1 MALLALIAGQDVEPA
16 EGSDGTDGRWRI
28 AQNVASDRVISTVDP
43 DARHAHKSRYRRQDG
58 FKAHLAVEPDTGI
71 ITGCALTKASGR
83 GIDGQPITEART
95 GLQLLEAEPEQVRV
109 LADSAYGSGEFRAE
123 LKERGHVDLV
133 KPAPSRA
140 AVDGGFTVDDFTIDH
155 TGGSVT
161 CPAGV
166 TRRITSTGRAVFKTA
181 CRGCPLRDHCTT
193 SPTGRTLMIRPH
205 DALQR
210 AARRNAR
217 NPEWQNEYRQYRPM
231 VERAIAWLARGNR
244 RLRYRGVA
252 KNEHW
257 LHHRSAALNLRRLIA
272 LGLTHNGT
280 AWALA

>member
-1 MALLALIAGQDVEPA
+1 MEPA

-217 NPEWQNEYRQYRPM
+217 NPECRTSIDNTGRWSSALSPGWPAATADF
-231 VERAIAWLARGNR
+231 AIAAWPKTSTGCTTGPR
-244 RLRYRGVA
+244 R
-252 KNEHW
+252 
-257 LHHRSAALNLRRLIA
+257 
-272 LGLTHNGT
+272 
-280 AWALA
+280 